1 LAEKGIWHSAATAAS
16 KAVRATPVD
25 PALRQ
30 DAAPP
35 VLHKYK
41 HHMEQLNTTGRKMA
55 TLG

>member
-1 LAEKGIWHSAATAAS
+1 MSAAAAATS
-16 KAVRATPVD
+16 KAVRATPID

-30 DAAPP
+30 DAAPT
-35 VLHKYK
+35 VLHKYE